1 MTTAALETLKAIEQW
16 LCWKDD
22 GGKIPKSPHANS
34 YGSSTNPETWSDYET
49 ATAAVRQFGYTG
61 VGFVF
66 TKEASIVGI
75 DLDDCLDDAGNLTPW
90 AAEIVTALDSYTE
103 ISPSGDGLHVFCY
116 GSLPGNGLSTSAV
129 EMYDQGRY
137 FTWTGNHWPGTP
149 ETINHRESQV
159 TKLYQKLKKQPKEL
173 PLPSSRPEINGHY
186 TKRTQKAIDTI
197 LGNLA
202 AATDGNRNHS
212 LNQAAFSL
220 GGFVGRGD
228 LAEAEA
234 ERMLTDVGLA
244 IGLGERE
251 VEKTIRS
258 GLQAGIAAPFQDEVE
273 RIISHTTEPP
283 PADDNGHALPNIPL
297 IEGVDDKDKG
307 LPWIQTNARHH
318 REVAGDAYQA
328 LVKGNEPPRIFVRD
342 AKLVRVRPDES
353 ETPVIE
359 IIKPES
365 LHYHLD
371 KTANYF
377 TRRHTQNGPS
387 DTKGTI
393 PMSVVKNVLSF
404 PEWPDF
410 PALAGVVN
418 YPFFT
423 PEGELITTP
432 GYNERTR
439 TYYYPDGLTIG
450 DTEPTGDNVAKAKR
464 LILDDLLIDFPFVDE
479 ASRTH
484 AVAIALLPFVRPAIE
499 GPTPLHMIDAPT
511 PGSGKSLLA
520 SLLAQIAAKDG
531 AMSMTAVDNE
541 EEWRKR
547 LMAALLTGKSHIII
561 DNIPQ
566 KLVSSMLAAAL
577 TFDRWTERNLGGL
590 ENVTTTVRAVFIGT
604 GNNST
609 AHGELARRTVWSRID
624 ARVEMPWKRTQFKH
638 QNILEWARVNRSEI
652 ITACL
657 TLCRLWFET
666 GQPDAGH
673 RLGSYEAWSRVI
685 GGILTTAGF
694 EDFLGN
700 ADEMY
705 EKADTDRLPWVA
717 FVEKWYEAHGYNRVG
732 ADKLF
737 PIASVYD
744 ALPGTK
750 PEGLNL
756 LGEFI
761 EGATTRSRQ
770 VKLGGLLRKNIDRV
784 FGEHRI
790 IEAGKMN
797 RLAQYKLEPANKL
810 F

>member
-1 MTTAALETLKAIEQW
+1 MTTALETLKTFNQW

-22 GGKIPKSPHANS
+22 GGKIPKSPHANRN
-34 YGSSTNPETWSDYET
+34 GSSTNPETWSDY
-49 ATAAVRQFGYTG
+49 ATAAAAVKRFGYTG

-66 TKEASIVGI
+66 TKKAGIIGI

-103 ISPSGDGLHVFCY
+103 LSPSKRGLHIYVC
-116 GSLPGNGLSTSAV
+116 GSLPGNGLNTPTV

-137 FTWTGNHWPGTP
+137 FTWTGNHWPETP
-149 ETINHRESQV
+149 ESINHRESQV
-159 TKLYQKLKKQPKEL
+159 TKLYQKLKKQPQE
-173 PLPSSRPEINGHY
+173 PSPPSSRPETNGHY
-186 TKRTQKAIDTI
+186 PKRTQKALDTI
-197 LGNLA
+197 LGNLVA
-202 AATDGNRNHS
+202 AKPKTRNTTLNR
-212 LNQAAFSL
+212 AAFSL

-228 LAEAEA
+228 LAKHEA

-244 IGLGERE
+244 LGLGEHE

-258 GLQAGIAAPFQDEVE
+258 GLQAGIAAPFTDE
-273 RIISHTTEPP
+273 TEPVIRDPLEP
-283 PADDNGHALPNIPL
+283 PDDNGHTPPNSLL
-297 IEGVDDKDKG
+297 IEGADDKDKE
-307 LPWIQTNARHH
+307 LSWIQTNARHH

-328 LVKGNEPPRIFVRD
+328 LVKGNNPPCIFVRD

-423 PEGELITTP
+423 PEGELIATS

-439 TYYYPDGLTIG
+439 TYYYPDNLAIG
-450 DTEPTGDNVAKAKR
+450 DTEPTGENVAKAKR

-511 PGSGKSLLA
+511 PGSGKSLMA

-547 LMAALLTGKSHIII
+547 LIAALLTGKSHIII

-638 QNILEWARVNRSEI
+638 QNILEWAKTHRSEI
-652 ITACL
+652 VTACL

-666 GQPDAGH
+666 GQPDAKH
-673 RLGSYEAWSRVI
+673 RLGSYEAWSQVI

-732 ADKLF
+732 TDKLF

-756 LGEFI
+756 LGEFV
-761 EGATTRSRQ
+761 EGPTNRSRQ
-770 VKLGGLLRKNIDRV
+770 SKLGRLLRKNIDRV
-784 FGEHRI
+784 FGEYRI
-790 IEAGKMN
+790 VEAGKSK
-797 RLAQYKLEPANKL
+797 RLAQYKLEPARKL